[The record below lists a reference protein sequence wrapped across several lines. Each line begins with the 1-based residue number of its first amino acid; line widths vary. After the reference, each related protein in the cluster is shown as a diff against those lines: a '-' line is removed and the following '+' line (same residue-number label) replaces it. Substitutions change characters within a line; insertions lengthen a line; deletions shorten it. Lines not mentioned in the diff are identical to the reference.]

1 MTLALQSDMVSLMNV
16 TLQSGIVGLTVTLQS
31 GRLTLIVS
39 DTAVR
44 WDG

>member
-1 MTLALQSDMVSLMNV
+1 MTVTLQSGMVGLMNV
-16 TLQSGIVGLTVTLQS
+16 TLQSGIVGLTATLQS

-44 WDG
+44 